1 MDSMARADIFFF
13 VTTIVTML
21 LGIAFIVL
29 LIFLIKIARNAE
41 HIAKAVRKESDEII
55 ADLDT
60 MRASM
65 RTEGFKVRHIARFV
79 GRLKTRKKITKT

>member
-1 MDSMARADIFFF
+1 MDSIARADVFFF

-29 LIFLIKIARNAE
+29 LIFLIKIAKNAE
-41 HIAKAVRKESDEII
+41 HIAKAMRKESDEII
-55 ADLDT
+55 ADLDS

-65 RTEGFKVRHIARFV
+65 RTEGFKIKHIARFF
-79 GRLKTRKKITKT
+79 GRIKTRKKGSKK